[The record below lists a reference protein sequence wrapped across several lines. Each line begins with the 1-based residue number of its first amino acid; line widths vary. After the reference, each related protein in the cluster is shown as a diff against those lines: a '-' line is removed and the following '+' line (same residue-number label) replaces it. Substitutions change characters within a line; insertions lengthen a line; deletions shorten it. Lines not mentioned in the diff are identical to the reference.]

1 MSVPGRVLAFAG
13 AVVILAIGATLIEAR
28 FRQQDVESLRQ
39 EVAELRARADAM
51 LATANQAN
59 LTAKQAMD
67 RADEA
72 RTLALTTRQAADQLA
87 ARSAGVI
94 GSGPPTAQQPTATAD
109 EQDVKRGR
117 DLALLICTACHVVA
131 SDQPLP
137 PRLVPPGPDFQLIAN
152 RPATTDKSLHQFLVV
167 PHGRMPGIPL
177 ADYLISPL
185 VSYIL
190 SLRDQH

>member
-13 AVVILAIGATLIEAR
+13 AVVILAIGAAVIEAR
-28 FRQQDVESLRQ
+28 LRQQDVQGLRH
-39 EVAELRARADAM
+39 EVAELRTRVDGI
-51 LATANQAN
+51 LATATQASS
-59 LTAKQAMD
+59 TARQAMD

-72 RTLALTTRQAADQLA
+72 RALALTSRQAADQLA
-87 ARSAGVI
+87 AKPAGTI
-94 GSGPPTAQQPTATAD
+94 GTGPAPAQQPTAATD

-117 DLALLICTACHVVA
+117 ELALLVCTACHVVA
-131 SDQPLP
+131 PDQPLP
-137 PRLVPPGPDFQLIAN
+137 PRLVPPGPDFQVIAN
-152 RPATTDKSLHQFLVV
+152 RPATTDKSLHRFLVV

>member
-1 MSVPGRVLAFAG
+1 
-13 AVVILAIGATLIEAR
+13 
-28 FRQQDVESLRQ
+28 
-39 EVAELRARADAM
+39 M

-59 LTAKQAMD
+59 ATAKQAMD

-87 ARSAGVI
+87 ARPAGVI
-94 GSGPPTAQQPTATAD
+94 GSAPPTAQQPTATGD
-109 EQDVKRGR
+109 QDVKRGR
-117 DLALLICTACHVVA
+117 DLALLICTACHIVA

-137 PRLVPPGPDFQLIAN
+137 PRLVPPGPDFQVIAN

-177 ADYLISPL
+177 VDYLISPL
-185 VSYIL
+185 ASYIL